1 MEWESLDY
9 DINDDAN
16 EKTKAQ
22 LTKGE
27 LKQAVQS
34 VARPKPKKPTEQKS
48 SSVEFDDAKWNGRK
62 ACLQKDFLVGN
73 CLPAE
78 KKALLSPEAEALA
91 GSPAITA
98 TDSGLLCIPCKKANV
113 NSEWGRGT
121 AGVSEQGLKYHFIKR
136 HVDSKTHRRSVE
148 MMLECSDSMSPS
160 KEEFSDA
167 RIKVHMNF
175 ACLRFL

>member
-1 MEWESLDY
+1 MEWETLDY
-9 DINDDAN
+9 TDDAD
-16 EKTKAQ
+16 EKTKAPP
-22 LTKGE
+22 TKGE
-27 LKQAVQS
+27 LRKAVQS
-34 VARPKPKKPTEQKS
+34 VARPMHTRPIEKKS
-48 SSVEFDDAKWNGRK
+48 SFDDAKWNGRK
-62 ACLQKDFLVGN
+62 TCLQKDFLVGN

-98 TDSGLLCIPCKKANV
+98 TDSGLLCIPCRKANV

-148 MMLECSDSMSPS
+148 LMLECSDAMSPS

-167 RIKVHMNF
+167 RKK
-175 ACLRFL
+175 LT